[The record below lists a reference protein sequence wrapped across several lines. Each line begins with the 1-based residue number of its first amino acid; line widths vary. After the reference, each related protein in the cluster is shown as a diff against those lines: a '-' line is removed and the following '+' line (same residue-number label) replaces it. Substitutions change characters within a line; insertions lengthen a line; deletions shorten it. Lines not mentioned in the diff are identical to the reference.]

1 MRFKLRTLLI
11 LVTIAAFACAAP
23 ILWRQIQLQRFKSYV
38 DVDLQSLSE
47 SERQQFNSL
56 ANTVLR
62 RSNDT
67 DTFAWGPTPWFLW
80 RNPSGGLVMLEASHL
95 MSIPGQSSARITVI
109 ADNGNLLSQTDF
121 LTGHRI
127 DVVNAERID
136 PKSTNDLLFV
146 INSQP
151 VIHGRD
157 VAKQFYTII
166 DDYPFLLRLEDS
178 DGNPL
183 SNGIQ
188 NHMIGPEL
196 PKQYDTT
203 LIHNLKSTLAA
214 RIESA
219 R

>member
-23 ILWRQIQLQRFKSYV
+23 IIWRQIQLQRFKSYV

-95 MSIPGQSSARITVI
+95 MSIPGQSSARITLLTE
-109 ADNGNLLSQTDF
+109 NGKLLKQMDF
-121 LTGHRI
+121 STGWRI
-127 DVVNAERID
+127 DVASAERID
-136 PKSTNDLLFV
+136 PNSKTEFLFV

-151 VIHGRD
+151 VIHGLD
-157 VAKQFYTII
+157 VTKQYYAIL
-166 DDYPFLLRLEDS
+166 DDDSFLLRLEDS
-178 DGNPL
+178 DGNSL
-183 SNGIQ
+183 ENGTQ

-196 PKQYDTT
+196 PQNFDAAK
-203 LIHNLKSTLAA
+203 IENLKSLLAA
-214 RIESA
+214 KPRNA